1 MIEIVGFN
9 KKYSE
14 KFFMLNKAWIEE
26 SWHLEDSDK
35 KDLLYPD
42 QIFENGGQVFFA
54 LENKIAIGTVAMIK
68 NSDDRFELAKMTVQ
82 DDFRGK
88 GIANMLM
95 DECLKFAK
103 ENKAKEIFLISNDSL
118 RIARNLYDKYGF
130 KEVKLDSQKY
140 LRGNVKMS
148 LKITINYLV
157 VWCILKNV
165 WYSSI

>member
-1 MIEIVGFN
+1 MIVIVGFN

-14 KFFMLNKAWIEE
+14 QFFMLNKAWIEE

-35 KDLLYPD
+35 KDLLNPD
-42 QIFENGGQVFFA
+42 KIVLNGGQIFFA
-54 LENKIAIGTVAMIK
+54 LENQKAIGTVAMIK
-68 NSDDRFELAKMTVQ
+68 SSDDRFELAKMTVKVN
-82 DDFRGK
+82 FRGK

-130 KEVKLDSQKY
+130 IEVDLDSKKY
-140 LRGNVKMS
+140 DRGNVKMR
-148 LKITINYLV
+148 LTLD
-157 VWCILKNV
+157 
-165 WYSSI
+165 

>member
-14 KFFMLNKAWIEE
+14 QFFTLNKVWIEE

-35 KDLLYPD
+35 KDLLNPD
-42 QIFENGGQVFFA
+42 KIVENGGQVFFA

-68 NSDDRFELAKMTVQ
+68 SSGDRFELAKMTVQ
-82 DDFRGK
+82 EDFRGK

-95 DECLKFAK
+95 NECLKFAK
-103 ENKAKEIFLISNDSL
+103 QKNAREIFLISNDSL
-118 RIARNLYDKYGF
+118 IIARNLYDKNGF

-140 LRGNVKMS
+140 DRGNVKMC
-148 LKITINYLV
+148 LKITN
-157 VWCILKNV
+157 
-165 WYSSI
+165 

>member
-14 KFFMLNKAWIEE
+14 HFFTLNKVWIEE

-35 KDLLYPD
+35 KDLLNPD
-42 QIFENGGQVFFA
+42 KIIKNGGQVFFA

-68 NSDDRFELAKMTVQ
+68 SSDDRFELAKMTVQ
-82 DDFRGK
+82 EDFRGK

-95 DECLKFAK
+95 DECLKFANK
-103 ENKAKEIFLISNDSL
+103 NKAKEIFLISNDSL

-130 KEVKLDSQKY
+130 KEVDLDSKKY
-140 LRGNVKMS
+140 DRGNVKMR
-148 LKITINYLV
+148 LTLD
-157 VWCILKNV
+157 
-165 WYSSI
+165 

>member
-14 KFFMLNKAWIEE
+14 QFFILNKAWIEE

-35 KDLLYPD
+35 KDLLNPD
-42 QIFENGGQVFFA
+42 KIVDNGGQIFFA
-54 LENKIAIGTVAMIK
+54 LQDHKAIGTVAMIRS
-68 NSDDRFELAKMTVQ
+68 SDDRFELAKMTVQ
-82 DDFRGK
+82 ENFRGK

-118 RIARNLYDKYGF
+118 IIARNLYDKYGF
-130 KEVKLDSQKY
+130 KEVQLDSQKY
-140 LRGNVKMS
+140 DRGNVKMN
-148 LKITINYLV
+148 LKITN
-157 VWCILKNV
+157 
-165 WYSSI
+165 

>member
-14 KFFMLNKAWIEE
+14 QFFTLNKVWIEE

-35 KDLLYPD
+35 KDLFNPD
-42 QIFENGGQVFFA
+42 KIVENGGQVFFA
-54 LENKIAIGTVAMIK
+54 LGNKIAIGTVAMIK
-68 NSDDRFELAKMTVQ
+68 SSNDRFELAKMTVQ
-82 DDFRGK
+82 EGFRGK

-95 DECLKFAK
+95 DECLKFAN

-130 KEVKLDSQKY
+130 KEVDLDSKKY
-140 LRGNVKMS
+140 DRGNVKMR
-148 LKITINYLV
+148 LTLD
-157 VWCILKNV
+157 
-165 WYSSI
+165 

>member
-1 MIEIVGFN
+1 MIAIVGFN

-14 KFFMLNKAWIEE
+14 QFFMLNKVWIEE

-35 KDLLYPD
+35 KDLLNPD
-42 QIFENGGQVFFA
+42 KIFHNGGQVFFA
-54 LENKIAIGTVAMIK
+54 LEDHKAIGTVAMIK
-68 NSDDRFELAKMTVQ
+68 SSDDRFELAKMTVQ

-118 RIARNLYDKYGF
+118 KIARNLYDKYGF
-130 KEVKLDSQKY
+130 KEVDLDSKKY
-140 LRGNVKMS
+140 DRGNVKMR
-148 LKITINYLV
+148 LTLD
-157 VWCILKNV
+157 
-165 WYSSI
+165 

>member
-1 MIEIVGFN
+1 MIAIVGFN

-14 KFFMLNKAWIEE
+14 QFFMLNKAWIEE
-26 SWHLEDSDK
+26 SWRLEDSDK
-35 KDLLYPD
+35 KDLLNPD
-42 QIFENGGQVFFA
+42 KIIEKGGQVFFA

-68 NSDDRFELAKMTVQ
+68 SSDDRFELAKMTVKEG
-82 DDFRGK
+82 FRGK

-130 KEVKLDSQKY
+130 KEVDLDSKKY
-140 LRGNVKMS
+140 DRGNVKMR
-148 LKITINYLV
+148 LTLD
-157 VWCILKNV
+157 
-165 WYSSI
+165 